1 MCLPFSKN
9 KRIELD
15 EAISSDVE
23 RRAID
28 GVWQMADAGN
38 VIIDDSYCTGMG
50 SVLYRYGHQLNE
62 KLVEYSDILHAMRT
76 DSLKEGEVGEA
87 LDTFL
92 EYVDQ
97 LKGELSSISA
107 TADDR
112 ADDFI
117 ASVDEADEDLY

>member
-1 MCLPFSKN
+1 
-9 KRIELD
+9 
-15 EAISSDVE
+15 
-23 RRAID
+23 
-28 GVWQMADAGN
+28 MADAGN
-38 VIIDDSYCTGMG
+38 LIIDDAYCTSMG
-50 SVLYRYGHQLNE
+50 SVLYQYGHRLNE

-76 DSLKEGEVGEA
+76 ESLKEGEVGEA

-97 LKGELSSISA
+97 LKDELTSISA

-117 ASVDEADEDLY
+117 ESIDEADEDLY